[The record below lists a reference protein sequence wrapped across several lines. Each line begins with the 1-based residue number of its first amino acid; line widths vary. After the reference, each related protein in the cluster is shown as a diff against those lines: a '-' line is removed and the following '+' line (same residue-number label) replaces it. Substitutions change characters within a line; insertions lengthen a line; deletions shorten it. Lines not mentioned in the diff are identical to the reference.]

1 MEPQTKKIIPHYYGD
16 IVRLIFI
23 IGAIFVLL
31 GIPTMTSILN
41 IPAIIPIISVAVLG
55 ITAGI
60 TNPVQ
65 IFSLRLNVVIS
76 IIFLMFFAYMG
87 WYSYTSGTTGFAG
100 FINQV
105 SAVLFLIASYF
116 SVKSLRGATVVD
128 PTI

>member
-23 IGAIFVLL
+23 IGAIFVLV
-31 GIPTMTSILN
+31 GIPSMASNLN
-41 IPAIIPIISVAVLG
+41 IPAIIPIIAVAILG

-65 IFSLRLNVVIS
+65 LFSLRLNVGIS
-76 IIFLMFFAYMG
+76 VIFLVFFAYMG
-87 WYSYTSGTTGFAG
+87 WYSYASGIGGFAG

-105 SAVLFLIASYF
+105 SAVLFLVAAYF

>member
-1 MEPQTKKIIPHYYGD
+1 MEPQTKKSIPHYYGD
-16 IVRLIFI
+16 LVRIIFI

-31 GIPTMTSILN
+31 GIPTMASIFN
-41 IPAIIPIISVAVLG
+41 IPAIIPIISVAILG

-65 IFSLRLNVVIS
+65 LFSLRLNVAVS
-76 IIFLMFFAYMG
+76 VIFLIFFAYMG
-87 WYSYTSGTTGFAG
+87 WYSYASGVGGFAG